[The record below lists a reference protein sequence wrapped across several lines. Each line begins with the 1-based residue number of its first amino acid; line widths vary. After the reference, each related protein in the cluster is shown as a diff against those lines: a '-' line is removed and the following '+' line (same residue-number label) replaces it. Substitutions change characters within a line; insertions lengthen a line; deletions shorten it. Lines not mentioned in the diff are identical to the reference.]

1 MLQYQSIEY
10 VLDNQKYIG
19 ELVYSGVLDKTR
31 KVIIVFSAMEGRGE
45 FTLEYAADLASN
57 GFVAFVADVYG
68 DGSVF
73 SDLDSIFACLMPLI
87 SNRSEIRKRSV
98 LAYDTVTNLPW
109 VNHESVGAIGFCL
122 GGMCVLEVARSGI
135 KLKAGVS
142 VHGVLG
148 KSELKTASPV
158 KTKLL
163 ILAGHADPQVPSDV
177 SFNDF
182 TKEMT
187 SAGNTDWVFTFFGG
201 VKHSFSDKKTGSFDK
216 KREDEMGREYND
228 LAAKLS
234 FKSAVDFFNQVL

>member
-1 MLQYQSIEY
+1 MLQHQAIEY

-31 KVIIVFSAMEGRGE
+31 KVIIVFSAMEGRGA
-45 FTLEYAADLASN
+45 FTLEYAADLANN

-68 DGSVF
+68 DGRVF

-87 SNRSEIRKRSV
+87 SNRSEIRKRSI
-98 LAYDTVTNLPW
+98 LAYETVTGLSW
-109 VNHESVGAIGFCL
+109 VNRDLVGAIGFCL
-122 GGMCVLEVARSGI
+122 GGMCVLEVARSGLN
-135 KLKAGVS
+135 LKAGVS
-142 VHGVLG
+142 VHGILG
-148 KSELKTASPV
+148 KSELETVSPL

-163 ILAGHADPQVPSDV
+163 ILAGHSDPQAPSDI
-177 SFNDF
+177 SFSEF
-182 TKEMT
+182 TQEMT

-201 VKHSFSDKKTGSFDK
+201 AKHSFSDKRTGSFDK
-216 KREDEMGREYND
+216 KREDEMGREYNE